1 MLSSVKPE
9 PHNFLQ
15 FQAKIFILKC
25 LPAPVSQQTRNIVTP
40 PLIPNTAK
48 NNMEN
53 AIMGGYFIKILTSS
67 FLFIWYVDLF
77 TFARDELNIN
87 ITWLIYSLLSIKIFY
102 KQCSAKH
109 QYSTPWILPDKP
121 RQVPHFFKRNHFS
134 KHYEA
139 TWDAAGLF
147 ISHRAHNIEHIKT
160 KISPY
165 KIILD
170 SIKDQIVTYLSVPG
184 PLSFSMSVILSS

>member
-1 MLSSVKPE
+1 MLRSVKPQ

-15 FQAKIFILKC
+15 SQAKIFILKC

-40 PLIPNTAK
+40 LIPNKAK
-48 NNMEN
+48 NNMET

-102 KQCSAKH
+102 EQCSAKH
-109 QYSTPWILPDKP
+109 QYSTPWILLDK
-121 RQVPHFFKRNHFS
+121 VSHSFKRNHFS

-147 ISHRAHNIEHIKT
+147 IFHRAHNIEHIKT

-170 SIKDQIVTYLSVPG
+170 SIKDQIVTHLSVPG

>member
-1 MLSSVKPE
+1 MLSSVKPQ

-15 FQAKIFILKC
+15 SQAKIFILKC
-25 LPAPVSQQTRNIVTP
+25 LPAPVSQQTRNIVTS
-40 PLIPNTAK
+40 LIPNTAK

-102 KQCSAKH
+102 EQCSAKQ
-109 QYSTPWILPDKP
+109 QYSTPWQSLIPSKEIISANIKRQRGMLPDSLYLIEP
-121 RQVPHFFKRNHFS
+121 ITLSIS
-134 KHYEA
+134 KQKY
-139 TWDAAGLF
+139 
-147 ISHRAHNIEHIKT
+147 
-160 KISPY
+160 
-165 KIILD
+165 
-170 SIKDQIVTYLSVPG
+170 
-184 PLSFSMSVILSS
+184 PLTR